1 LQRNASFYLYPA
13 YERKI
18 LNFPD
23 PLISP
28 EELNFMWEAKSKK
41 PNDELVYLETK
52 VADIPGMASDTLDFL
67 VNNSHHEL
75 SSPLQ
80 ARFLILLHEGSK
92 TFFMLEA
99 NPQMEGRRSVFLHG
113 HFYKK
118 GFRGYIRKNNLPV
131 GIFSIGLLDLKKE
144 VF

>member
-1 LQRNASFYLYPA
+1 
-13 YERKI
+13 
-18 LNFPD
+18 
-23 PLISP
+23 
-28 EELNFMWEAKSKK
+28 MWEAKSKK

-144 VF
+144 VFWSWTY